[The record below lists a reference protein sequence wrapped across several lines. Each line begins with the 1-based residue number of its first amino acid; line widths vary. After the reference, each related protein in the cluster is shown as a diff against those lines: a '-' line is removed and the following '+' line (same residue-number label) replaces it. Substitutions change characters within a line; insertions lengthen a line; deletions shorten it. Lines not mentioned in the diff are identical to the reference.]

1 MHLLFFHFQKL
12 SYFLIFMIIHD
23 LNSFFWFD
31 FDYRTKTSRCAF
43 THVISIMIII
53 ADCDVLESYKIN
65 HD

>member
-1 MHLLFFHFQKL
+1 
-12 SYFLIFMIIHD
+12 MIIND

-31 FDYRTKTSRCAF
+31 FDCTTKTSRCAF
-43 THVISIMIII
+43 THVISITIIM

>member
-1 MHLLFFHFQKL
+1 L

-23 LNSFFWFD
+23 LNSFFGFD

-53 ADCDVLESYKIN
+53 TDCDVLESYKIN